1 MSQHNSW
8 ASWHTP
14 ANAGDTGDMWVQSLG
29 QEDPVKGEIAACP
42 SIIAWKIP
50 WTVEP
55 GELQSMGLQR
65 VGCDWAQHN
74 SRTDF
79 ERLWSKNQFYK
90 NCLFCGMIKVILL
103 SLVTLSIF
111 KKKTKSVKGN
121 NSSHYPYC
129 VCVSLLALYDPMD
142 CSPPG
147 SSVHGIFWARIL
159 EWIAISLSRGSSQP
173 RDQTQL
179 SGIAGRL
186 FTLWANIPLLYN
198 NYLIF
203 FCSPFPF
210 YICGYGQ
217 ISIKY
222 FKEILKY

>member
-14 ANAGDTGDMWVQSLG
+14 ANAGDTGEMWVQSLG

-79 ERLWSKNQFYK
+79 GRLWSKNQFYK

-129 VCVSLLALYDPMD
+129 VCVCHCSHFMTPWTVALQAPLFMVFSGQEYWSGLPFLYPGDLPNPGIKPSSLALQAD
-142 CSPPG
+142 CLPSEPTF
-147 SSVHGIFWARIL
+147 H
-159 EWIAISLSRGSSQP
+159 
-173 RDQTQL
+173 
-179 SGIAGRL
+179 
-186 FTLWANIPLLYN
+186 Y
-198 NYLIF
+198 
-203 FCSPFPF
+203 
-210 YICGYGQ
+210 YIT
-217 ISIKY
+217 IT
-222 FKEILKY
+222 